1 MSSLCLSA
9 YNLSSRPLRWGVVP
23 GTDRYFR
30 GRVELAIY
38 TIRAGIPRARFDTSR
53 EGACARSLTRFF
65 ASSRSE
71 SRLYASVLIGLICTH
86 SLRISVVLACASLG
100 AQSQNA
106 CKLGVSCRVDKRYHV
121 HWLIETSFG
130 PTYEAGIDASNG
142 FRNPNPPFLL
152 LRRVPPAIRRLRTR
166 VILLLT
172 TIVASLTRTTPVER
186 PFFNLV
192 VDC

>member
-1 MSSLCLSA
+1 VAPPYEWLVSFSVQSLHASSSVGGGA
-9 YNLSSRPLRWGVVP
+9 RHGW
-23 GTDRYFR
+23 YFR

-38 TIRAGIPRARFDTSR
+38 TIRAGIPRAR
-53 EGACARSLTRFF
+53 
-65 ASSRSE
+65 RSE
-71 SRLYASVLIGLICTH
+71 SRLYASVLTGLICTH

-106 CKLGVSCRVDKRYHV
+106 CKLGVSCRVNRRYHV

-130 PTYEAGIDASNG
+130 PAYEADIDASDG
-142 FRNPNPPFLL
+142 FHNPNPPFLL

-186 PFFNLV
+186 PFF
-192 VDC
+192 D